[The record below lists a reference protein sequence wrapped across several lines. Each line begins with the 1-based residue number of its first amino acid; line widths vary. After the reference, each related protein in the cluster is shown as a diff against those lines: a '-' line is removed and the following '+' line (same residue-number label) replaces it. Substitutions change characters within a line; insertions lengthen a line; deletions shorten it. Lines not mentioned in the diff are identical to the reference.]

1 MASAEDILNEID
13 NEVKN
18 CMVKEGSKVRL
29 KDFSTKYEGDIL
41 DKELAQDVLERGR
54 ERLAEF
60 QDKLYAHDQYNVL
73 IVLQAMDAAG
83 KDGVIKHIMSGL
95 NPSGVRVASFKA
107 PTKTELDHDY
117 FWRHY
122 LALPARGEIGIFNRS
137 HYENVLITRVHPEYL
152 LNENLPGIEKV
163 EDADEKFWKD
173 RFRQINRFEKN
184 LSENGTIIL
193 KFFLNVSK
201 KEQKKR
207 FLERIDDKK
216 KNWKFS
222 AADVKERLYWDEY
235 QKAFEEMI
243 EETTKDHAPWFVI
256 PSDNK
261 WWGRLLIAMII
272 YRMFEKMNFSYPEA
286 TPEQLAALQKA
297 KEQLLSEED

>member
-1 MASAEDILNEID
+1 MASAEDILNELD
-13 NEVKN
+13 KETKN

-163 EDADEKFWKD
+163 EDADEKFWKN

-222 AADVKERLYWDEY
+222 AADVKERLYWDKY

-243 EETTKDHAPWFVI
+243 EETTKDYAPWFVI

>member
-1 MASAEDILNEID
+1 MASAEDIISELDKEA
-13 NEVKN
+13 KN

-163 EDADEKFWKD
+163 EDADEKFWKN
-173 RFRQINRFEKN
+173 RFKQINRFEKN

-243 EETTKDHAPWFVI
+243 EETTKDYAPWFVI

>member
-1 MASAEDILNEID
+1 MASAEDILNELD
-13 NEVKN
+13 REAKN

-41 DKELAQDVLERGR
+41 DKELAQDVLETGR

-152 LNENLPGIEKV
+152 LNENLPGIEKA

-184 LSENGTIIL
+184 LYENGTIIL

-207 FLERIDDKK
+207 FLERIEDKK

-243 EETTKDHAPWFVI
+243 EETTKDYAPWFVI